1 MNEPAMYGLL
11 AEFPSADALCAAARH
26 ARDNGYTRVE
36 AYSPFA
42 IEGLDDIVGA
52 DKGWIA
58 PLTLVGG
65 ILGGAGTYFLQWY
78 AAVVDYPI
86 NIGGRPL
93 HSWPA
98 FIPATFEIT
107 ILGAAVAAVL
117 AMLVLNGLPRL
128 YHPLFEVEEFELA
141 SRNRF
146 FLCLPARDPVFAP
159 GPARDL
165 LAELHPLLLRE
176 VPA

>member
-1 MNEPAMYGLL
+1 MSGHALYGLL

-26 ARDNGYTRVE
+26 ARANGYTRVE

-58 PLTLVGG
+58 PLTLLGG

-107 ILGAAVAAVL
+107 ILGAAAAAVV
-117 AMLVLNGLPRL
+117 AMLALNGLPRL
-128 YHPLFEVEEFELA
+128 HHPLFEVEEFELA

-146 FLCLPARDPVFAP
+146 FLCLPSRDPVFAP

-165 LAELHPLLLRE
+165 LEELRPLLLRE

>member
-1 MNEPAMYGLL
+1 MSGHALYGLL

-26 ARDNGYTRVE
+26 ARENGYTRVE

-52 DKGWIA
+52 QKGWIA
-58 PLTLVGG
+58 PLTLLGG

-98 FIPATFEIT
+98 FIPATFEVT

-117 AMLVLNGLPRL
+117 AMLVLNGLPQL

-165 LAELHPLLLRE
+165 LEGLHPLLLRE

>member
-1 MNEPAMYGLL
+1 MSGPGVYGLL

-26 ARDNGYTRVE
+26 ARANGYTRVE

-42 IEGLDDIVGA
+42 IDGLDDIVGA

-58 PLTLVGG
+58 PLTLLGG

-165 LAELHPLLLRE
+165 LEGLHPLLLRE

>member
-1 MNEPAMYGLL
+1 MSGPGVYGLL

-26 ARDNGYTRVE
+26 ARANGYTRVE

-58 PLTLVGG
+58 PLTLLGG

-165 LAELHPLLLRE
+165 LEELHPLLLRE

>member
-1 MNEPAMYGLL
+1 MSGPGVYGLL

-26 ARDNGYTRVE
+26 ARANGYTRVE

-58 PLTLVGG
+58 PLTLLGG

-165 LAELHPLLLRE
+165 LEELQPLLLRE